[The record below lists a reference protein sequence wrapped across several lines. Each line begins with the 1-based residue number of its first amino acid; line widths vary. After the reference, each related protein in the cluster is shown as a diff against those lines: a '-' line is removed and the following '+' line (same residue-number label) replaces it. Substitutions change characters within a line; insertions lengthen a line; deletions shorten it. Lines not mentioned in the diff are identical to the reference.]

1 MQVQNDPNVIYGGDA
16 DEFGPLNG
24 GCASIGEL
32 IWSNLKKGGNKTAFV
47 SKLNQS
53 GTISKVYIIR
63 VQYSVSGK
71 RLD

>member
-1 MQVQNDPNVIYGGDA
+1 MQVQNDPNLIYGGDPN
-16 DEFGPLNG
+16 EFGPLNG

-47 SKLNQS
+47 SKLSIVSFTLSLTRIKYSAS
-53 GTISKVYIIR
+53 G
-63 VQYSVSGK
+63 Q